1 MSGAPDL
8 SGSASYDKPERV
20 RPVGQYVLTPKA
32 DAKLPAAMNLAPS
45 LPCTT
50 LLVHGVNDVGVGYG
64 EVERGLCAGLAQRL
78 KQEAGSYVPGGYRL
92 PGDQAD
98 DATRVLDDPDAVF
111 FKRSTGERTHSPV
124 IPFYWGYRAS
134 KEGSQD
140 GKQFA
145 HGQNL
150 DRYGNRL
157 DKDLSKGGGPF
168 SNATTTLPDLW
179 NKGHGSVPGSG
190 DPIRPTVR
198 CPGRLYMVLAA
209 MRLAALVSMLKDWNP
224 KEVVNLVAHSQ
235 GTLLSL
241 LAQALLLDAG
251 RAPADTLILAHSPYG
266 LEDELTDF
274 GIGGGEDGAMLK
286 RYAQIQ
292 DRQTLHARLQ
302 TLVNLVGH
310 ARARRGQVPGLDALH
325 APEHRAL
332 VGTKWQASADRDNRG
347 KVYVYFCPEDLTVG
361 LRSVQGIGWQGVPD
375 AIRGQ
380 QVWAV
385 VQRRARVTSHTTVPV
400 VRAPMAEL
408 CASGGF
414 FQRVFTLK
422 KRPDPKTGQPELVG
436 SPAHDFVLKAQG
448 ENFYG
453 HAAQMSPV
461 WNPVQNAARV
471 GVGSLQDDADAQR
484 QGIRRINAEALAVPV
499 QADLYGG
506 QAPDAWERV
515 DPIDAA
521 IAATS
526 DSAYRWVW
534 QVIHDPTDDT
544 FLGRVSN
551 SLHED
556 GDLIDSPAPNV
567 YPNQVRKTVYKGA
580 QAKEHFNAG
589 KEPADQTAEVGE
601 IYTCYTRGGFFTRE
615 GPDDKLLIK
624 RLETPTE
631 VRRRYQSAP
640 SSAHLSARSFH
651 SAIWASAANHQN
663 VTAYDLAIG
672 FGSAVDDPGFREYLC
687 AVADWRLKRP
697 DPATKSNR
705 PGILTWDKFLTQ
717 HAAFYAKEPAWRKKL
732 IEGNCD
738 YYSSG
743 VLPDGLPLLPEGLP
757 SLVVCETRNGLYIDP
772 AQQAHPKASADKPAE
787 KLSPKSK
794 GGKA

>member
-8 SGSASYDKPERV
+8 SATAAYDKPERV

-32 DAKLPAAMNLAPS
+32 DAKLPAALAIPPS
-45 LPCTT
+45 MPCTT

-78 KQEAGSYVPGGYRL
+78 KQEAGCYVPGSYRL

-98 DATRVLDDPDAVF
+98 DTTRVLDDPDAVF

-124 IPFYWGYRAS
+124 IPFYWGFRAS
-134 KEGSQD
+134 EGNYRS
-140 GKQFA
+140 GKDLP

-157 DKDLSKGGGPF
+157 DKDYSKGGGPF

-190 DPIRPTVR
+190 DPIRPTLQ

-209 MRLAALVSMLKDWNP
+209 VRLAALVSMIKDWNP

-274 GIGGGEDGAMLK
+274 GVGGGEDAAMLK
-286 RYAQIQ
+286 RYWPVQ

-302 TLVNLVGH
+302 TLVNLVTH
-310 ARARRGQVPGLDALH
+310 ARARRGQAPGLDDGLH
-325 APEHRAL
+325 GGEHRGL

-347 KVYVYFCPEDLTVG
+347 KVYIYFCPEDLTVG
-361 LRSVQGIGWQGVPD
+361 LRSVQGIGWQGVAD

-380 QVWAV
+380 QV
-385 VQRRARVTSHTTVPV
+385 VQRRQANGTNLLATQEV
-400 VRAPMAEL
+400 VRQPMAEL
-408 CASGGF
+408 SAAGGF

-422 KRPDPKTGQPELVG
+422 KRPDPKRGQPELVG
-436 SPAHDFVLKAQG
+436 SPAHDFLLKAPG

-453 HAAQMSPV
+453 HAAQMSALWHPA
-461 WNPVQNAARV
+461 QNAARV
-471 GVGSLQDDADAQR
+471 GVGSLQDDADPQR
-484 QGIRRINAEALAVPV
+484 QMIRRINAEALATPV

-506 QAPDAWERV
+506 QAPDAWECV

-521 IAATS
+521 IAATG
-526 DSAYRWVW
+526 DSAYQWVW
-534 QVIHDPTDDT
+534 QVMNDPNDDT

-551 SLHED
+551 LMADE
-556 GDLIDSPAPNV
+556 GDLIDSPAPQV
-567 YPNQVRKTVYKGA
+567 YADRVREIDGREATVKERLNQ
-580 QAKEHFNAG
+580 G
-589 KEPADQTAEVGE
+589 KQPGDQTTEVGQV
-601 IYTCYTRGGFFTRE
+601 YTCYTGTFSPRASG
-615 GPDDKLLIK
+615 KLLVK
-624 RLETPTE
+624 RRETPTE
-631 VRRRYQSAP
+631 VRRRFQSAP
-640 SSAHLSARSFH
+640 STAHLSARSFH

-672 FGSAVDDPGFREYLC
+672 FGSAVDDPGFRDYLC
-687 AVADWRLKRP
+687 AVADWRLKRLGKKGER
-697 DPATKSNR
+697 AR
-705 PGILTWDKFLTQ
+705 PGILTWDKFLAQ
-717 HAAFYAKEPAWRKKL
+717 HTTFYVKEPAWRKAL
-732 IEGNCD
+732 IEGNCG
-738 YYSSG
+738 YYSTG
-743 VLPDGLPLLPEGLP
+743 VLPDCLPLLPEGLP
-757 SLVVCETRNGLYIDP
+757 SMIVCETRNGLRIDP
-772 AQQAHPKASADKPAE
+772 IQQAQPKAPAGKPADKVP
-787 KLSPKSK
+787 PKGT
-794 GGKA
+794 GGRA